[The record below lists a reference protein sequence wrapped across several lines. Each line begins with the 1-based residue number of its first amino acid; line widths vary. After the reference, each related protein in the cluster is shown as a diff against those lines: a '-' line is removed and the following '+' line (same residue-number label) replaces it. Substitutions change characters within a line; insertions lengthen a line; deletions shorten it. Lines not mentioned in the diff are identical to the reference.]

1 MSDTDSVTAFLDEG
15 GIFGGSIQNNN
26 DLASEY
32 SLSSY
37 DIPQNLAIGY
47 GVDLPFGRN
56 KHFLGDAT
64 GILNGIA
71 GGWRV
76 SGITTIRS
84 GVPIALAQFMG
95 GSALSQ
101 LGGGTG
107 YFGAQG
113 EWMRPNVVAG
123 CDKSVSG
130 SRQFRAAHGWFNTAC
145 FQTVDTNA
153 VMAFGDEPRVDP
165 TMRQD
170 YMNNWDFS
178 ISKST
183 AIREHVTLQFTTEFF
198 NVFNRA
204 QFADP
209 CVFAGG
215 VICAPFGVVTAQ
227 ANRPR
232 EIQFG
237 LRLGF

>member
-1 MSDTDSVTAFLDEG
+1 MA
-15 GIFGGSIQNNN
+15 
-26 DLASEY
+26 
-32 SLSSY
+32 
-37 DIPQNLAIGY
+37 
-47 GVDLPFGRN
+47 
-56 KHFLGDAT
+56 
-64 GILNGIA
+64 
-71 GGWRV
+71 
-76 SGITTIRS
+76 
-84 GVPIALAQFMG
+84 

-107 YFGAQG
+107 YFGNQG
-113 EWMRPNVVAG
+113 LWMRPDYVAG

-130 SRQFRAAHGWFNTAC
+130 SRQYRAAHGWFNTAC
-145 FQTVDTNA
+145 FPTVNTNA
-153 VMAFGDEPRVDP
+153 EVRFGNAPRVDP
-165 TMRQD
+165 NMRQD

-178 ISKST
+178 IAKST

-215 VICAPFGVVTAQ
+215 VICAPFGVVTSQ

-232 EIQFG
+232 QIQFG